1 MNEGALKAAL
11 EREERAYEDLI
22 QVRASLGTMLAAAIR
37 TEGGLPEFSRRR
49 EDLDLLIQSAD
60 IRRTE
65 LKVELLGRQLKKAE
79 KEHRRAIVAAKRTA
93 AALEEARRSYAQ
105 AADAERKWGHETR
118 RLEELRREELARLER
133 LRPEEPPPEPTEA
146 PTEATEQPGRVE
158 PQSAV
163 EGAQEPAQPRS
174 WWRRMFGG

>member
-1 MNEGALKAAL
+1 MNDGALKAAI
-11 EREERAYEDLI
+11 EREERTYEDLV

-49 EDLDLLIQSAD
+49 EDLDLLIQRAD

-79 KEHRRAIVAAKRTA
+79 KEYRRANEAAKRAA
-93 AALEEARRSYAQ
+93 AALEDARRSYAQ
-105 AADAERKWGHETR
+105 AADAEQKWGHETR

-133 LRPEEPPPEPTEA
+133 LRSEEPPPELPTEA
-146 PTEATEQPGRVE
+146 PTEATEQPGGSVE
-158 PQSAV
+158 LQPSG
-163 EGAQEPAQPRS
+163 EGAQPRA
-174 WWRRMFGG
+174 WWRRMIGG